1 MNAAAVPDRG
11 TARQQA
17 PSGPPER
24 SPKAASPRLCHT
36 SVQLVPNHT
45 CHLEGD
51 YWSTT
56 PRYLDGAALWEKI
69 CELGLEGVVAKKR
82 SGHYLPGRRGWIKT
96 KNRAYWRY
104 PLELAAARSYSAD
117 R

>member
-1 MNAAAVPDRG
+1 MD
-11 TARQQA
+11 
-17 PSGPPER
+17 
-24 SPKAASPRLCHT
+24 
-36 SVQLVPNHT
+36 
-45 CHLEGD
+45 GD

-56 PRYLDGAALWEKI
+56 PSHTDGEALWETV

-104 PLELAAARSYSAD
+104 PLELEATRSYPADPSAASTSHSARSTQAIQARWRGSSSGGC
-117 R
+117 

>member
-1 MNAAAVPDRG
+1 MCQITRAISGFCGFGGAV
-11 TARQQA
+11 T
-17 PSGPPER
+17 PSH
-24 SPKAASPRLCHT
+24 A
-36 SVQLVPNHT
+36 
-45 CHLEGD
+45 
-51 YWSTT
+51 
-56 PRYLDGAALWEKI
+56 DGEALWEKV

-104 PLELAAARSYSAD
+104 PLELEAARLA